1 MTDGARLPI
10 DGPFL
15 VLPEDLVAAIESG
28 LWSAGLDVDRLREIF
43 REDPV
48 HPRFYDLAT
57 IDAINRAWKGEGRE
71 AYIGERSDESPP
83 GDIDPKLSLLIADLG
98 PDQLIALD
106 YRNSMSSP
114 RVVYLTGA
122 LRSPWREIAASTTE
136 LLSKLTEQ

>member
-15 VLPEDLVAAIESG
+15 VLPEDLVAAIDGG
-28 LWSAGLDVDRLREIF
+28 LWSVHLDFDRLREIF
-43 REDPV
+43 GEDPV

-57 IDAINRAWKGEGRE
+57 IHAINRAWRAERRGLYVGEP
-71 AYIGERSDESPP
+71 SDESPP

-106 YRNSMSSP
+106 YRKSMSSP

-122 LRSPWREIAASTTE
+122 LRSPWREIAASTAD
-136 LLSKLTEQ
+136 LMSRLTEQ